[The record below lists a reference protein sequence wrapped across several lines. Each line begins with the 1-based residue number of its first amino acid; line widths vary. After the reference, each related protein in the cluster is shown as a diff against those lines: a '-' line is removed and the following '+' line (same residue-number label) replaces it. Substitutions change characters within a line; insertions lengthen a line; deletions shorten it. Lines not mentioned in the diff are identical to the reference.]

1 MAAYE
6 VVLKASAV
14 ADLDALRK
22 FDAAQ
27 IVDAMEK
34 HLRHTPMKE
43 SKSRIKRLRG
53 LSSPDYRLRVGDYRV
68 FYSIDADRRRV
79 EMLRVMHK
87 DQTISFYEELQR

>member
-6 VVLKASAV
+6 IALKRSAI

-27 IVDAMEK
+27 IADAMEK
-34 HLRHTPMKE
+34 HLRHDPTKE

-53 LSSPDYRLRVGDYRV
+53 LSNPDYRLRVGDYRV
-68 FYSIDADRRRV
+68 FYTVDKDGRRV
-79 EMLRVMHK
+79 DVLRVMHK
-87 DQTISFYEELQR
+87 DQTASYYEELKR

>member
-6 VVLKASAV
+6 VVLKPSAIG
-14 ADLDALRK
+14 DLDALRK

-27 IVDAMEK
+27 IADAMEK
-34 HLRHTPMKE
+34 HLRHGPTKE

-68 FYSIDADRRRV
+68 FYAVDEDGRRADV
-79 EMLRVMHK
+79 LRVMHK
-87 DQTISFYEELQR
+87 DQTASYYEGLRR